1 MEDSQIKEAT
11 TITKVEEEEVV
22 AVVVDLVGVLVVAL
36 RILTLLAVTSINNN
50 NQYNKPATVTVTIK
64 RLHGLFR
71 KRKTVKRVRRHTQYL
86 KKNVLSLQKY

>member
-11 TITKVEEEEVV
+11 TITTVEEEEVV

-36 RILTLLAVTSINNN
+36 RILTLLVVTLMNN

-64 RLHGLFR
+64 RRHGLFR